1 MRWLLAGIGLVAAV
15 VVTVLAVGWSLPVR
29 HTSSRSATMEAS
41 SATVFALVSQV
52 EEYPSWRSGVSRV
65 DVLASDDA
73 GRPLRFREHGSDG
86 AILYE
91 VMEREPD
98 RRMVVR
104 IADSTLPFG
113 GRWIHEITPTA
124 DGATLSITEEGEVYN
139 PVFRFMSRF
148 VFGHT
153 STIDRY
159 LRDVSTRLSA
169 PRAAEPG

>member
-1 MRWLLAGIGLVAAV
+1 MKRWLLTGLGLVAAAV
-15 VVTVLAVGWSLPVR
+15 VIVLVVGWSLPVE
-29 HTSSRSATMEAS
+29 HTASRSEMTGATPAE
-41 SATVFALVSQV
+41 VFALVSQV
-52 EEYPSWRSGVSRV
+52 EEYPRWRSGVTRV
-65 DVLASDDA
+65 EVLASDDA
-73 GRPLRFREHGSDG
+73 GRPVRFREHGADG

-104 IADSTLPFG
+104 IADTNLPFG
-113 GRWIHEITPTA
+113 GRWTHEITPAA
-124 DGATLSITEEGEVYN
+124 DGTTLRITEEGEVYN

-159 LRDVSTRLSA
+159 LRDVSARLNA
-169 PRAAEPG
+169 PRTPEP